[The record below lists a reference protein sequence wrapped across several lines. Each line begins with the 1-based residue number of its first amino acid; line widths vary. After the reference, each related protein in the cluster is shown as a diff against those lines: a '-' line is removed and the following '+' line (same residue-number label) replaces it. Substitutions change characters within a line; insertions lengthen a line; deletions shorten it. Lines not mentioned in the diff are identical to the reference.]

1 MAAKIAA
8 LLLLPAIACAEI
20 PTDKVAHFGVGAAAS
35 ALAPILIDHPK
46 APEFGLAAGLAL
58 GIAKEVYDS
67 QYPGRHKVEA
77 ADIAATFLGA
87 ALVYGGVKRSVLR
100 SRNATVFTYEIGL

>member
-8 LLLLPAIACAEI
+8 MLLLPAIACAEI
-20 PTDKVAHFGVGAAAS
+20 PTDKVAHFGVGATAVAVV
-35 ALAPILIDHPK
+35 PILIDHHK

-58 GIAKEVYDS
+58 GIAKEIYDS

-87 ALVYGGVKRSVLR
+87 ALVYGGVKISVLR
-100 SRNATVFTYEIGL
+100 SKSATVVTYQFGL